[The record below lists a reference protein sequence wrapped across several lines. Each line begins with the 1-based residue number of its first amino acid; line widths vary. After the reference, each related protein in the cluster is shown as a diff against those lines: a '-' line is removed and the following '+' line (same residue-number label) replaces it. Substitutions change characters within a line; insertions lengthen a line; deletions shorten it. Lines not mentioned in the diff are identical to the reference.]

1 MRNLFFILII
11 LVACNNKKNIYT
23 ANLKKK
29 VIIGFNSVM
38 LEDSVISYKEFRKKY
53 KFLSITYLT
62 EGCSAC
68 KYKIQEWQRK
78 KDKLPQSNNLAYVFI
93 INTKNFAQYKD
104 IVPFYVIIDSTNIF
118 IKQNKHIPRELID
131 NTILIDKKN
140 RICAAGEPFN
150 SDEINNL
157 YERLGYLE

>member
-1 MRNLFFILII
+1 M
-11 LVACNNKKNIYT
+11 AK
-23 ANLKKK
+23 
-29 VIIGFNSVM
+29 
-38 LEDSVISYKEFRKKY
+38 
-53 KFLSITYLT
+53 
-62 EGCSAC
+62 
-68 KYKIQEWQRK
+68 K